1 MEFGM
6 TIALKLDPA
15 VQERIDVLAK
25 AQHRPAEVLMQ
36 EALAEYV
43 DREEKRQSFLQ
54 DALDSWA
61 EYQATGLHVTHAEV
75 DAWLAKLETGQYVP
89 PPECHT

>member
-1 MEFGM
+1 MPYS
-6 TIALKLDPA
+6 LKLDPT
-15 VQERIDVLAK
+15 VQVRIDVLAK
-25 AQHRPAEVLMQ
+25 AQSRPADVLLN
-36 EALAEYV
+36 EAVAQYV
-43 DREEKRQSFLQ
+43 EREENRQFFIQ

-75 DAWLAKLETGQYVP
+75 DAWLAKLEAGQSVP